1 MIIEKFLSGRFIL
14 TLTCSAVFVYVAI
27 AKIIPADAII
37 SILTMVFISYFQ
49 RTDRKTNG
57 EVK

>member
-1 MIIEKFLSGRFIL
+1 MIEKILSGRLIL
-14 TLTCSAVFVYVAI
+14 TVVCAVVFAYVSI

-49 RTDRKTNG
+49 RQDRKQEDKNA
-57 EVK
+57 

>member
-1 MIIEKFLSGRFIL
+1 MNEKFFSGRWLL
-14 TLTCSAVFVYVAI
+14 TLTCAGVFVYVSV

-49 RTDRKTNG
+49 RRDRNG
-57 EVK
+57 SETK